1 MSDEKEIYVDGIG
14 KVHFVGGM
22 VRIDM
27 VTLKPN
33 EDGASREPVSEF
45 KQRIII
51 PPNGLLGMYNTIKQF
66 IDQLVDAGVLRK
78 TKKAPAPRKKLH

>member
-22 VRIDM
+22 VRFDM

-33 EDGASREPVSEF
+33 EEGGNREPVPEF
-45 KQRIII
+45 KQRIIM
-51 PPNGLLGMYNTIKQF
+51 PPNGLLGMYNTMKQF

-78 TKKAPAPRKKLH
+78 TKKTPTARKKLH

>member
-22 VRIDM
+22 VRFDL

-33 EDGASREPVSEF
+33 EEGGSEPTPEF
-45 KQRIII
+45 KQRIIM
-51 PPNGLLGMYNTIKQF
+51 PPNGLLGMYNTMKQF

-78 TKKAPAPRKKLH
+78 SKKASPPPKKKMH